1 MSECTCSCHLRR
13 EFSTYPGRRVRQG
26 EKGLTPASGTLLT
39 AFWDPAE
46 LPARR
51 FGKRPTGRSNPAI
64 ASVML
69 MRRCLVAVVVPA
81 CPPLAGVSHRDAP
94 LLIQL
99 ADQPGVTSSL
109 ALACGFTLPMS
120 CVRARA
126 LWCRYDVQLSGR
138 WSWIVDTAG
147 CS

>member
-1 MSECTCSCHLRR
+1 MHLQLPPTEGVFHIRW
-13 EFSTYPGRRVRQG
+13 SSGSAGR
-26 EKGLTPASGTLLT
+26 KGLTPASWTLLT

-51 FGKRPTGRSNPAI
+51 FGKRPTGRSNPA
-64 ASVML
+64 SVTM

-126 LWCRYDVQLSGR
+126 LWCRYDVHESRR
-138 WSWIVDTAG
+138 WNWIVDTVD